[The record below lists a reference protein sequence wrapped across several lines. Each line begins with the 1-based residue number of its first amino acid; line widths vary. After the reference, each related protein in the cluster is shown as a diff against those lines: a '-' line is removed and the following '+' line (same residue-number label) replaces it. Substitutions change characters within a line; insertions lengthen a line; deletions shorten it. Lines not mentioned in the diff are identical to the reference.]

1 MARRSKIIAT
11 IGPASENAR
20 TLKGMIEAG
29 MDVARIGLAH
39 GTVDEQI
46 AKFQMVRAVAADL
59 GRHVG
64 IVVDL
69 PGPKVRCMPFT
80 DGGAELVED
89 TQVSLGVEETKSSS
103 DHINVDYPNLLQDV
117 QLGDS
122 LSFGDGQVVVSI
134 ENREGERLKARVV
147 HGGKLNGSPGLHVP
161 SDRLRMSS
169 PTDHDLELLDTFV
182 EMGTDMV
189 AVSFVRSA
197 HDIRRL
203 GVEPAPRGPMVI
215 AKVETKAAVSNLEGI
230 IEASGAVMVARGDL
244 GSEMDIEE
252 LPHLQKYI
260 IQECIALGRPAIT
273 ATQMLESMVSAPT
286 PTRAEASDIA
296 NAVFDGTSALMLSGE
311 TAIGRDPVNAVRT
324 MARIT
329 ARADEK
335 FDYESWAEH
344 IQAIR
349 RGSRSDAAYLRVTDA
364 LTMAAARTA
373 TETDAEAIICLSRSG
388 FTVRSVARF
397 RPTVPL
403 FGMTF
408 DDRTANQLS
417 LSWGTR
423 PLIFNEQATP
433 AATAEEA
440 VVTAARVGV
449 VRSGDTVVVVS
460 GSSAETHAT
469 DTLRVLRVP

>member
-408 DDRTANQLS
+408 DARTANQLS

-440 VVTAARVGV
+440 VATAARVGV

>member
-440 VVTAARVGV
+440 VATVARVGV

>member
-349 RGSRSDAAYLRVTDA
+349 RGSRSDAACLRVTDA

-373 TETDAEAIICLSRSG
+373 TERDAEAIICLSRSG

-440 VVTAARVGV
+440 VATAARVGV